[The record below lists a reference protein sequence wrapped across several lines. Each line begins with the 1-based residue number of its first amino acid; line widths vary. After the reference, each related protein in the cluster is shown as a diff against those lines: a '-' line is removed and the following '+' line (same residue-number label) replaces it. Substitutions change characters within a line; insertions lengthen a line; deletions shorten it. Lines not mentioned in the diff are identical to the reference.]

1 VELLPGCIKQVSSRI
16 KGIEKGLAGIRNTK
30 VDEMNSRA
38 ISKYEIAKYE
48 RTPESTWAKVILIS
62 L

>member
-1 VELLPGCIKQVSSRI
+1 VELLPKAGRQKLLGILKI
-16 KGIEKGLAGIRNTK
+16 AKGFAGIRITK
-30 VDEMNSRA
+30 DDEMNSRA

-48 RTPESTWAKVILIS
+48 RTPESTWAKVILNS

>member
-1 VELLPGCIKQVSSRI
+1 VIN
-16 KGIEKGLAGIRNTK
+16 GIEKGLAGIRNTK

-38 ISKYEIAKYE
+38 SSKYEMAKYA
-48 RTPESTWAKVILIS
+48 RTPESRWAKVILNS

>member
-1 VELLPGCIKQVSSRI
+1 VELLPGCIKQVSSGI

-48 RTPESTWAKVILIS
+48 RTPEST
-62 L
+62 

>member
-1 VELLPGCIKQVSSRI
+1 VELLPGCIKQVSSVI
-16 KGIEKGLAGIRNTK
+16 NGIEKGLAGIRNTK

-38 ISKYEIAKYE
+38 SSKYEMAKYA
-48 RTPESTWAKVILIS
+48 RTPESRWAKVILNS

>member
-1 VELLPGCIKQVSSRI
+1 MEGV
-16 KGIEKGLAGIRNTK
+16 EKGLAGIRNTK

-38 ISKYEIAKYE
+38 ISKYETTRYE
-48 RTPESTWAKVILIS
+48 RTPESTWAKVILNS

>member
-1 VELLPGCIKQVSSRI
+1 VELLSGFTKRASSVI
-16 KGIEKGLAGIRNTK
+16 NGIEKGLAGIRNTK

>member
-1 VELLPGCIKQVSSRI
+1 VELLSGFTKRASSGI
-16 KGIEKGLAGIRNTK
+16 KGIEKGLAGIRNAK

-48 RTPESTWAKVILIS
+48 RTPESRWAKVILIS

>member
-1 VELLPGCIKQVSSRI
+1 VELLPGFTKRASSGIKN
-16 KGIEKGLAGIRNTK
+16 IEKGLAGIRNTK

-38 ISKYEIAKYE
+38 ISKYEIAMYE

>member
-1 VELLPGCIKQVSSRI
+1 VELLSGCIKQISSGI
-16 KGIEKGLAGIRNTK
+16 KSVEKGLAGIRITK

-48 RTPESTWAKVILIS
+48 RTPESTWAKVILNS